1 MKQTTEFGL
10 IYGLTNP
17 YFSGLVKIG
26 MTHCLDITKRISVLN
41 TAVPLPFEC
50 AFAYRVP
57 NDSIGQIEHVLHK
70 TYHAHRV
77 GTSEFFK
84 VDPAQVDELLRTLGK
99 FEPMKTTVQSS
110 IDIVEAKHKNPNMDF
125 FAMGLHEGQ
134 VLVYKNDPT
143 VTCSVK
149 TNNRVLYQGEDYSL
163 SRLTHQLLGS
173 KYAVQPS
180 PYWLT
185 EDGTLLSTLY
195 IAYTK
200 HLAADQAPAH
210 AAVASAAASVS
221 ADFTNH

>member
-1 MKQTTEFGL
+1 MKQMTEYGL

-77 GTSEFFK
+77 GTSEFFE

-110 IDIVEAKHKNPNMDF
+110 IDIVEAKHKNPNMNF

-134 VLVYKNDPT
+134 VLVYKNDHTITCT
-143 VTCSVK
+143 VSK
-149 TNNRVLYQGEDYSL
+149 KNRVLYHGEEYSL

-185 EDGTLLSTLY
+185 EDGTSLSSLY
-195 IAYTK
+195 IEYTK
-200 HLAADQAPAH
+200 HLVADH
-210 AAVASAAASVS
+210 DSLASAAASVS